1 MIRVSYEHIDIQ
13 VALTLVSFLR
23 QNVPRMRM
31 AALDLAGRRKPES
44 LGGAFVGFKFWHW
57 LTFHFVLLY
66 LVLGS
71 LYFGLRTKHQALSTS
86 SVEWAPQPSHS
97 YVSSARG

>member
-31 AALDLAGRRKPES
+31 AALDLAGRRQPES
-44 LGGAFVGFKFWHW
+44 LGGAFVGFQLWHW
-57 LTFHFVLLY
+57 LTFHFDSWSWV
-66 LVLGS
+66 
-71 LYFGLRTKHQALSTS
+71 FGLR
-86 SVEWAPQPSHS
+86 S
-97 YVSSARG
+97 YQDQKPKPKDPNCYCV

>member
-31 AALDLAGRRKPES
+31 AALDLAGRRQPES
-44 LGGAFVGFKFWHW
+44 LGGAFVGFKFWH
-57 LTFHFVLLY
+57 
-66 LVLGS
+66 
-71 LYFGLRTKHQALSTS
+71 
-86 SVEWAPQPSHS
+86 
-97 YVSSARG
+97 